1 MKAEDQFHIGLVV
14 EDFEA
19 TMAEFSSLPGYEWCD
34 EVGGRIEVTLP
45 AGDVVLDLRCAYS
58 LTSPRLEIVRRIP
71 GTLWEPAA
79 SGIHHVGYWS
89 DDVAADSAE
98 LTRRGF
104 VTEATRTGPD
114 GAPFFAFHRSPTGF
128 RIELVTRLAQ
138 PGLERYWTGPRE
150 PVATLTPDHRAD
162 DGGKPA

>member
-19 TMAEFSSLPGYEWCD
+19 ARAEFSSLLGYEWGD
-34 EVGGRIEVTLP
+34 EVGGPIQVTLP
-45 AGDVVLDLRCAYS
+45 SGDVVLDLRCAYS
-58 LTSPRLEIVRRIP
+58 LTSPRLEIVRRLP

-114 GAPFFAFHRSPTGF
+114 GAPFFAFHRAPTGF

-138 PGLERYWTGPRE
+138 PGLERCWAGPQERA
-150 PVATLTPDHRAD
+150 PRPAPDQRH
-162 DGGKPA
+162 GGGTNP